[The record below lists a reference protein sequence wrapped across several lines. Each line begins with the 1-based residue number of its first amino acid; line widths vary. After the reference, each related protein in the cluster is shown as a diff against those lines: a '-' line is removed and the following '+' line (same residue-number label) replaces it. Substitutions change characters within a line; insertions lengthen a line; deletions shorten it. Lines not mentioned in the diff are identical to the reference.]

1 MHAGRNRSHPL
12 VYPITFAVPA
22 LVLYCVFF
30 ILPTVSGFYFAFT
43 NWNSSSSKIAFV
55 GLSQFVEVLKNSD
68 LTGAFKNTF
77 AYAITTTILKNL
89 IGLALA
95 LFLSRRI
102 PSRNAL
108 RAVYF
113 APAVLNIVA
122 IGLVFRAL
130 LDPNYG
136 LLNNI
141 LRRAGLGVFALGWI
155 FDPKLAIYCGSLV
168 EIWRA
173 TGIAMAIY
181 IAGLATIPKEYY
193 EACRIDGAN
202 AWQRFH
208 RITLPLLMPAITI
221 NVLLSVVYGIRMFE
235 VIYFLTEGGP
245 GDASAVIMT
254 KAYEYMGMGLYAY
267 SSAFTMLLV
276 LLTILV
282 SIPLLVYLRKK
293 ETEA

>member
-1 MHAGRNRSHPL
+1 MHVRRNRSHPL
-12 VYPITFAVPA
+12 VYPISFAVPA
-22 LVLYCVFF
+22 LSLYCVFF
-30 ILPTVSGFYFAFT
+30 VFPTVSGFYYAFT
-43 NWNSSSSKIAFV
+43 NWNAASTKITFV
-55 GLSQFVEVLKNSD
+55 GLSQFVQVLRNND

-77 AYAITTTILKNL
+77 AYALTTTIFKNL
-89 IGLALA
+89 VGLGLAL
-95 LFLSRRI
+95 LLSRRI
-102 PSRNAL
+102 ASRNGL

-141 LRRAGLGVFALGWI
+141 LRGIGLGGLALGWI
-155 FDPKLAIYCGSLV
+155 FDPKLAIYCGSFV

-173 TGIAMAIY
+173 SGIAMAIY
-181 IAGLATIPKEYY
+181 IAGLATIPREYY

-202 AWQRFH
+202 SWQRFF

-221 NVLLSVVYGIRMFE
+221 NVLLSIVYGIRMFE

-282 SIPLLVYLRKK
+282 SVPLLLYLRRK